1 MKANL
6 RHLRS
11 FLSTVDTG
19 SITRAAELNHVSQP
33 AVTQAIRKLEQGYG
47 VVLFERTARGLFTSE
62 PCRVLANR
70 VRRALAQL
78 DVAMAGISPRL
89 SLTIT
94 TSQLTALIAAVDAQN
109 FSLAARRLG
118 LAQPT
123 VHRAIA
129 ELELN
134 CGKVL
139 FERTS
144 GGMIATRAAVSLVQA
159 AELAFSELAQAEAEL
174 GALFGREVGEIVVGA
189 MPLSRASILPAGI
202 ARFREQFPT
211 LQIKAVEG
219 PYSDLLAG
227 LLRGKID
234 LLIGALR
241 DPAPVEDLEQEL
253 LFEDGLS
260 VVCGPNHP
268 LRFAKGLTP
277 AGLARYPWVVSAIGT
292 PSRATFDRIFCD
304 GDAPQSLVE
313 TGSVMLMRELLA
325 VSNHLGF
332 VSSGQIISDVRLGSL
347 VELPVG
353 LPQTKRPIGIG
364 TRKGWEPTRAQ
375 SEFLDAI
382 RHASVLLHG
391 PKARDEAAG

>member
-1 MKANL
+1 MKSNL
-6 RHLRS
+6 RHLRT
-11 FLSTVDTG
+11 FLSAVETG
-19 SITRAAELNHVSQP
+19 SITRAAELNNVSQP
-33 AVTQAIRKLEQGYG
+33 AVTQAIRKLEHAYG
-47 VVLFERTARGLFTSE
+47 MPLFQRTARGLFTSE
-62 PCRVLANR
+62 AGQILARR
-70 VRRALAQL
+70 VRRALDRL
-78 DVAMAGISPRL
+78 DRVLTGLSSRL
-89 SLTIT
+89 SLTAT

-109 FSLAARRLG
+109 FSLAARRLS

-129 ELELN
+129 ELELE
-134 CGKVL
+134 CGKAL

-144 GGMIATRAAVSLVQA
+144 GGMIATRAAIGLAQA

-189 MPLSRASILPAGI
+189 MPLSRATILPAAI

-211 LQIKAVEG
+211 LPIKAVEG
-219 PYSDLLAG
+219 PYCDLLTG

-241 DPAPVEDLEQEL
+241 YPAPVDDLEQEL

-268 LRFAKGLTP
+268 MRSDREPTLGE
-277 AGLARYPWVVSAIGT
+277 LARYPWVVSAIGT
-292 PSRATFDRIFCD
+292 PSRAVFDRIFCE
-304 GDAPQSLVE
+304 GNAPPSLVE
-313 TGSVMLMRELLA
+313 TSSVMLMRELLA
-325 VSNHLGF
+325 VSDHLGF

-347 VELPVG
+347 VELPAA
-353 LPQTKRPIGIG
+353 LPQTTRAIGIG

-375 SEFLDAI
+375 SHFLDAI
-382 RHASVLLHG
+382 RHASAQLHSN
-391 PKARDEAAG
+391 ATQSERAG